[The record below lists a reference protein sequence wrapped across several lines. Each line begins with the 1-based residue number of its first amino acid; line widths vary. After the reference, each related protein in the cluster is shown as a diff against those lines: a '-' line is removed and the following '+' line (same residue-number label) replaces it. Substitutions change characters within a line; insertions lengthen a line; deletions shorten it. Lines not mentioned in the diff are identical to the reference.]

1 MTIRSYQCFSWPKQ
15 KVELPVIWVPFVPF
29 GAIQEKL
36 KEEQGVLEDK
46 DGNQEVRRTV
56 LAGERSDVLVQA
68 REFLGKMGALA
79 SRGLNWGSENYEP
92 QSLQF
97 LR

>member
-1 MTIRSYQCFSWPKQ
+1 MVRILMTISAFLGTTKSWTSG
-15 KVELPVIWVPFVPF
+15 F
-29 GAIQEKL
+29 GYLGSVWAVWAIQEKL

-68 REFLGKMGALA
+68 REFLG
-79 SRGLNWGSENYEP
+79 R
-92 QSLQF
+92 
-97 LR
+97 

>member
-1 MTIRSYQCFSWPKQ
+1 MTISAFLGTRKKLNFRLW
-15 KVELPVIWVPFVPF
+15 LF
-29 GAIQEKL
+29 GLAIQEKL

-68 REFLGKMGALA
+68 REFLG
-79 SRGLNWGSENYEP
+79 R
-92 QSLQF
+92 
-97 LR
+97 